1 MAAVWARSR
10 AELRARWRA
19 WLGLTLAVGV
29 AAGAVLALAAGARR
43 TASAYPR
50 LVAAERPPHVDSMAL
65 EGVGDRGVTIDPAE
79 VARLPQ
85 VAEVTRLRGFEV
97 FDGRTADG
105 VAIRDPDYVQA
116 GAYLD
121 PAGWA
126 WLARTKVLSGR
137 MADPARADEAVI
149 DFTMAERFGLG
160 LGDTFDLRFVRPGEE
175 GIRFSGRNAPSSAGT
190 TLPLRV
196 VGISAASGG
205 FPPRPQAAGGGYTLL
220 TPAFAERHGGTL
232 GGRVSLTVWLRRGT
246 VELDGFARA
255 VERLAGGT
263 PFGTFAAT
271 RTDEGGFGGGRRTE
285 RAIGLLVT
293 ALWVLAGLG
302 ATTFLLAAGQSLD
315 RSVTLEA
322 AEYPTLRALGMTR
335 AQLWGVAM
343 TRLGLVAA
351 VAAAVALVVAVSLS
365 PLFPLGLARVA
376 ELDPG
381 VTVDAA
387 TLGVGAAV
395 VVLAL
400 LALGAWPAWRVAG
413 AGRSATGA
421 GDRRSALA
429 GALARSSFPVTAVA
443 GVGLAL
449 ERGRGRTA
457 VPVRSTV
464 AGAVLG
470 VVALTTALTFGAAL
484 DHLLRTPRLYGWN
497 WDVAVGDLSADRD
510 LSAEVVPALRSEPA
524 VAGFA
529 AAGGVLVEGGA
540 PYLPAFGFDPVE
552 GDVGPTVAE
561 GRPPATANEALV
573 GTRTLRSLGAGIG
586 DEIELRPALEYGDT
600 SPGGQAQRYRVVGR
614 GVLPET
620 GFAGFDEG
628 FALTLAGVERLDRLA
643 NRVWFPLRWADGVD
657 QRVAAE
663 RLRARVPVTLN
674 PLQRPADLVN
684 FGRVETM
691 PVVTGGL
698 IACLAVAM
706 LGHLLVSSVRHRRRD
721 LAVLKALGFLRGQVS
736 LTVVWQASTL
746 VALALAIGIPVGAAA
761 GRWIWLV
768 VAEQIGVVPEPVLP
782 AALLALLAAATV
794 LVANLVAAVPAW
806 MAART
811 RPATVLR
818 AE

>member
-1 MAAVWARSR
+1 M
-10 AELRARWRA
+10 
-19 WLGLTLAVGV
+19 

-50 LVAAERPPHVDSMAL
+50 LVAAERPPQVNSMRF
-65 EGVGDRGVTIDPAE
+65 EGVGARGVTIDPAA

-85 VAEVTRLRGFEV
+85 VAEVTRVRNFIV
-97 FDGRTADG
+97 FDGRTAAG
-105 VAIRDPDYVQA
+105 IAIRDPDYVQA
-116 GAYLD
+116 GAPLD

-126 WLARTKVLSGR
+126 WTARTKLVSGR
-137 MADPARADEAVI
+137 LADPARADEAVI
-149 DFTMAERFGLG
+149 DFPMAERFGLG
-160 LGDTFDLRFVRPGEE
+160 VGDRFALRFVRPGEE
-175 GIRFSGRNAPSSAGT
+175 EIYFSGRKVPATGRT
-190 TLPLRV
+190 IGLRV
-196 VGISAASGG
+196 VGISAASGT
-205 FPPRPQAAGGGYTLL
+205 FPPRPQAAGGGFAEL
-220 TPAFAERHGGTL
+220 TPAFAGRYAATL
-232 GGRVSLTVWLRRGT
+232 GGSETLTVWLRHGT
-246 VELDGFARA
+246 AELEGFAGA

-263 PFGTFAAT
+263 PFDTFAA
-271 RTDEGGFGGGRRTE
+271 RADQGGFGGGRRTE
-285 RAIGLLVT
+285 RAIGLLVV
-293 ALWVLAGLG
+293 ALWVLAALG
-302 ATTFLLAAGQSLD
+302 AVTFLLVAGQTLD
-315 RSVTLEA
+315 RSAFLEA
-322 AEYPTLRALGMTR
+322 AEHPTLQALGMTR
-335 AQLWGVAM
+335 AQLWGVAVA
-343 TRLGLVAA
+343 RIGLVAA
-351 VAAAVALVVAVSLS
+351 TAAAVALAVAVALS

-376 ELDPG
+376 EPDPG

-387 TLGVGAAV
+387 TLGAGAAV
-395 VVLAL
+395 LVLAL
-400 LALGAWPAWRVAG
+400 LALGALPAWRVT
-413 AGRSATGA
+413 AGRPA
-421 GDRRSALA
+421 GDAAGRRSALA

-470 VVALTTALTFGAAL
+470 VVALTAALTFGAAL
-484 DHLLRTPRLYGWN
+484 DHLLRTPRLFGWN
-497 WDVAVGDLSADRD
+497 WDVAVGDLSAERD

-529 AAGGVLVEGGA
+529 AAGGTLVEGEAA
-540 PYLPAFGFDPVE
+540 PLPAFGLRPGPGRRRADGRRGPPAGRRHRGPRRHQDPAQAR
-552 GDVGPTVAE
+552 GRARRRDRAAACRGLRGHRSWRAGPALPGRRP
-561 GRPPATANEALV
+561 GRPPRDGLRRV
-573 GTRTLRSLGAGIG
+573 G
-586 DEIELRPALEYGDT
+586 
-600 SPGGQAQRYRVVGR
+600 
-614 GVLPET
+614 
-620 GFAGFDEG
+620 EG
-628 FALTLAGVERLDRLA
+628 FALTLGGVERLDRAA
-643 NRVWFPLRWADGVD
+643 NQVWFPLRWADGVD
-657 QRVAAE
+657 QRAAAE

-674 PLQRPADLVN
+674 LLQRPADLVN

-721 LAVLKALGFLRGQVS
+721 LAVLKALGFLRRQVS

-746 VALALAIGIPVGAAA
+746 VALALAIGIPVGVAA

-782 AALLALLAAATV
+782 ARLLALLAAATV

>member
-19 WLGLTLAVGV
+19 WVGLSLAVGV

-43 TASAYPR
+43 TGSAYPR
-50 LVAAERPPHVDSMAL
+50 LVAAERPPQVNSMGL
-65 EGVGDRGVTIDPAE
+65 QGVGARGVTIDPAA

-85 VAEVTRLRGFEV
+85 VAEVTRVRNFIV
-97 FDGRTADG
+97 FDGRTASG
-105 VAIRDPDYVQA
+105 ITIRDPDYVQA
-116 GAYLD
+116 SVPLD
-121 PAGWA
+121 PAGRA
-126 WLARTKVLSGR
+126 WTARTKLVSGR
-137 MADPARADEAVI
+137 LADPARADEAVI
-149 DFTMAERFGLG
+149 DLPMAERFGLG
-160 LGDTFDLRFVRPGEE
+160 VGDGFDLRFVRPGEE
-175 GIRFSGRNAPSSAGT
+175 KAYFSGRKAPPTAGRT
-190 TLPLRV
+190 IRLRV
-196 VGISAASGG
+196 VGISAASGA
-205 FPPRPQAAGGGYTLL
+205 FPPRPQAAGGGFAEL
-220 TPAFAERHGGTL
+220 TPAFARRYAATL
-232 GGRVSLTVWLRRGT
+232 GGPETLTVWLRRGT
-246 VELDGFARA
+246 VEMEGFTRA

-263 PFGTFAAT
+263 PFDTFAA
-271 RTDEGGFGGGRRTE
+271 RADQGGFGGGRRTE
-285 RAIGLLVT
+285 RAIGLLVI

-302 ATTFLLAAGQSLD
+302 AVTFLLVAGQTLD
-315 RSVTLEA
+315 RSAFLEA
-322 AEYPTLRALGMTR
+322 AEHPTLQAIGMTR
-335 AQLWGVAM
+335 VQLWGVAV
-343 TRLGLVAA
+343 TRIGLVAA
-351 VAAAVALVVAVSLS
+351 TAAAVALAVAFALS

-376 ELDPG
+376 EPDPG
-381 VTVDAA
+381 GSFDAV

-395 VVLAL
+395 LVLAL
-400 LALGAWPAWRVAG
+400 LALGVWPAWRVAG
-413 AGRSATGA
+413 GRSARDA
-421 GDRRSALA
+421 GGRRSALA

-449 ERGRGRTA
+449 EPGRGRTA

-484 DHLLRTPRLYGWN
+484 DHLLQTPRLFGWN
-497 WDVAVGDLSADRD
+497 WDVAVGDLAAERD

-529 AAGGVLVEGGA
+529 AVGGTLVEGGA
-540 PYLPAFGFDPVE
+540 PYLPAFGFDPVQ
-552 GDVGPTVAE
+552 GDVGPTVVE
-561 GRPPATANEALV
+561 GRPPASATEVLV
-573 GTRTLRSLGAGIG
+573 GSKTLRSLGVGLG
-586 DEIELRPALEYGDT
+586 DEIELRRAVDFGDT
-600 SPGGQAQRYRVVGR
+600 SPGGRAQRYRVVGR

-620 GFAGFDEG
+620 GFAEFGEG
-628 FALTLAGVERLDRLA
+628 FALTLAGVERLDRPA
-643 NRVWFPLRWADGVD
+643 NQVWFPLRWADGVD
-657 QRVAAE
+657 QRAAAE

-691 PVVTGGL
+691 PLVTGGL

-721 LAVLKALGFLRGQVS
+721 LAVLKALGFQRRQVS
-736 LTVVWQASTL
+736 LTIVWQASTL
-746 VALALAIGIPVGAAA
+746 VTVALAIGVPVGVAA
-761 GRWIWLV
+761 GRWIWLA
-768 VAEQIGVVPEPVLP
+768 VAERIGVVPEPVLP

-818 AE
+818 SE